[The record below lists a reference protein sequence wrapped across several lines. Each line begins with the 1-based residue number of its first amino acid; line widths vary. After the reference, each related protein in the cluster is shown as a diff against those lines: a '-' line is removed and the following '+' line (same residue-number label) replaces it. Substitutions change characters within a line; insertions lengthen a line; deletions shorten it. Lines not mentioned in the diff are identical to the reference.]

1 MGYQIFLTI
10 ACLLAA
16 IGAITDSPVTVV
28 GAMVLGPEFGPLAAV
43 AVGMVLR
50 RGDLIARGAIALA
63 VGFPLAMAV
72 TAAATVIFDLT
83 GLLTAGALDRL
94 DDVEFIY
101 QVGPFS
107 FIIAVLAG
115 VAGMLAITSAKS
127 ASLVGVFI
135 SVTTV
140 PAAAFASV
148 ALVEGRFAEAL
159 SSVVQLGGQPRRD
172 RRRRRAQPARGSAPP
187 SAQARRTALVQRL
200 TRHGATR
207 DRSAVTSA
215 ALFGQGGEELVDLLP
230 DARTAGQPLPFP
242 AHEGDEGEAVVDRHE
257 PVLASSAGRVHQQ
270 RFHLGRHVGQ
280 RRAATPRRRATRPGR
295 PPSGSAR
302 PGSGSGRHGAAG
314 AGDEEGQADRHA
326 QTLGGH
332 LRQAEA
338 STGYEPVVPVAG
350 GLPVEQQRA
359 RLADAADLAAVGVE
373 EVPVLVGQLHRAQVA
388 ALAHRSADGAPVG

>member
-1 MGYQIFLTI
+1 MGRAVARTGEDSRLTVSYQIFLTI

-43 AVGMVLR
+43 AVGLVLR

-72 TAAATVIFDLT
+72 TAAAPVIFDLT

-148 ALVEGRFAEAL
+148 AIVEHRLDEAL
-159 SSVVQLGGQPRRD
+159 SSALQLVVNLVGIVIAAALGLLTAQHTRRRRHVAGPPADADPALVIGFEVRARRAPPPDGVGAPFLRLADLVVSVRVGDAVAVVVDGLLLAD
-172 RRRRRAQPARGSAPP
+172 RAVVAVADAQERRRRAGR
-187 SAQARRTALVQRL
+187 RRTRAEQHADLDVVV
-200 TRHGATR
+200 
-207 DRSAVTSA
+207 AV
-215 ALFGQGGEELVDLLP
+215 
-230 DARTAGQPLPFP
+230 
-242 AHEGDEGEAVVDRHE
+242 
-257 PVLASSAGRVHQQ
+257 
-270 RFHLGRHVGQ
+270 
-280 RRAATPRRRATRPGR
+280 
-295 PPSGSAR
+295 
-302 PGSGSGRHGAAG
+302 AAG
-314 AGDEEGQADRHA
+314 AEG
-326 QTLGGH
+326 
-332 LRQAEA
+332 E
-338 STGYEPVVPVAG
+338 
-350 GLPVEQQRA
+350 
-359 RLADAADLAAVGVE
+359 LADQQGHGEPDSGEQGEPEDVPPAQFLVRVGR
-373 EVPVLVGQLHRAQVA
+373 G
-388 ALAHRSADGAPVG
+388 